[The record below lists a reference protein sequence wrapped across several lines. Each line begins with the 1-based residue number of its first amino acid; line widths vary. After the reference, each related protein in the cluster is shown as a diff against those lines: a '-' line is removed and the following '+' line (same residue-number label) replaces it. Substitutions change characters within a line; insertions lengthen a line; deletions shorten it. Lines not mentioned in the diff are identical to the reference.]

1 MRTALTIIGTILLF
15 IAICGGL
22 MMLLIW
28 DTNNDA
34 VRYEEKCAQVA
45 KLSGVTE
52 YKVDYST
59 CYLLKDGKIEV
70 VK

>member
-1 MRTALTIIGTILLF
+1 MKPLATAAVALLCACF
-15 IAICGGL
+15 MAGL
-22 MMLLIW
+22 IYLLAL
-28 DTNNDA
+28 DFDNDNKA
-34 VRYEEKCAQVA
+34 YDEKCKQIA
-45 KLSGVTE
+45 KLAGVTE

>member
-1 MRTALTIIGTILLF
+1 
-15 IAICGGL
+15 
-22 MMLLIW
+22 MLLIW